1 MICDVRRRKE
11 MKNAMLLAILVSVAT
26 VALAVK
32 PEPPKE
38 DLRPIIAIPLSG
50 EKTTLRFIVQNRGD
64 KPAVVY
70 GPFENQTRLVVVHPN
85 GEKKELFYWKEME
98 RAPDPL
104 APGKSLQWDMDITQW
119 VEMKEKGTYTVSFT
133 VNGTSSDQL
142 QFVKD

>member
-1 MICDVRRRKE
+1 M
-11 MKNAMLLAILVSVAT
+11 MKRMMFVAILVGVASI
-26 VALAVK
+26 LFAVK

-38 DLRPIIAIPLSG
+38 DLRPVIVIPLSG
-50 EKTTLRFIVQNRGD
+50 EKTLLRFIVQNRGD

-70 GPFENQTRLVVVHPN
+70 GPFANQTRLVVVHPN
-85 GEKKELFYWKEME
+85 GEKKEHFNWKEME
-98 RAPDPL
+98 RPPDPL
-104 APGKSLQWDMDITQW
+104 APGKSLQWDVDIAPW